1 MRKDLV
7 YPRFEILYSDLDEL
21 GIGHFLESREFKK
34 LLISENLE
42 SIWRNFLEK
51 VRNERTYVIAGHDH
65 NYGDNLSVFIHFLNM
80 IEESE
85 KVLNFI
91 LLLISKFILSFKTKK
106 DFSFLKD
113 DFELLNISR
122 ISLEEINNSISKNN
136 LLESEIPKKE
146 SSPREETVID
156 DKKNIFIVHGHD
168 NALKAEVALF
178 LSKLNLNPLILN
190 DLPLHGET
198 IIEKIEKYS
207 NVDYAIALMTPDDLG
222 KSKTQKK
229 YMKRARQNV
238 ILELGYFI
246 SKLGRDNVAII
257 CEKDI
262 ELPSDIN
269 GILYIVNS
277 ENSWQ
282 LKIAKELESRG
293 FDIDF
298 NLFKYSVK

>member
-1 MRKDLV
+1 M
-7 YPRFEILYSDLDEL
+7 
-21 GIGHFLESREFKK
+21 
-34 LLISENLE
+34 
-42 SIWRNFLEK
+42 
-51 VRNERTYVIAGHDH
+51 
-65 NYGDNLSVFIHFLNM
+65 
-80 IEESE
+80 
-85 KVLNFI
+85 
-91 LLLISKFILSFKTKK
+91 
-106 DFSFLKD
+106 
-113 DFELLNISR
+113 
-122 ISLEEINNSISKNN
+122 
-136 LLESEIPKKE
+136 
-146 SSPREETVID
+146 
-156 DKKNIFIVHGHD
+156 FIVHGHD
-168 NALKAEVALF
+168 NALKSEVTLF
-178 LSKLNLNPLILN
+178 LRKIKLNPLILN

-207 NVDYAIALMTPDDLG
+207 NVDYAIVLMTPDDLG

-262 ELPSDIN
+262 EIPSDIN

-282 LKIAKELESRG
+282 LKIAMELESRG